1 MNTTAGDLT
10 CKCVLVQY
18 DLVAGISIS
27 AMIVPHGLSYASLN
41 GGLPPVFGLYNGF
54 VTLLIYSAFGSCRT
68 LSVGPIAIIYALASS
83 SLHLFHTFSQ
93 IALSAAVACLEHIAQ
108 MHCWPLG
115 MDLPK
120 AD

>member
-1 MNTTAGDLT
+1 M
-10 CKCVLVQY
+10 QY

-68 LSVGPIAIIYALASS
+68 LSVGPIAIIYALVRSFHH
-83 SLHLFHTFSQ
+83 HLFVFWQCYSSVT
-93 IALSAAVACLEHIAQ
+93 V
-108 MHCWPLG
+108 P
-115 MDLPK
+115 
-120 AD
+120 